1 MTNLTPRPT
10 RLVPPIQG
18 RPGARALQDA
28 MAHDRAGRADAAE
41 EGYRDAAR
49 EAMAAGAPTVLS
61 EALRRLSVLRQRLGR
76 GEEPPRE
83 TCRRAHEVA
92 LAAGERA
99 LAAEALNS
107 LAIFDLE
114 EGEVAG
120 AERGFEEALALA
132 GDSARLR
139 GHIEQNLGIV
149 ANIRGDL
156 DAALGHYE
164 RSLGAFDAAEDE
176 RGRAIAYHNLGMMSA
191 DRRAW
196 DAAES
201 YFDRCLRAA
210 DALGDAN
217 LRALALM
224 NRSEVYVA
232 RQRFDEARAG
242 VQDALRT
249 FDRLGEVRGKADA
262 YKTLG
267 VIHRETGR
275 PVLAEERLRQATA
288 LASEHGYV
296 LVEAEAS
303 RELAQLY
310 REQGRNQDTLRLL
323 NQSHRLFRRL
333 DARVD
338 LVDVG
343 GKTAE
348 LEGAYLAIVRDW
360 GRSIE
365 TADSYTHGH
374 CERVADYAVAIA
386 RALGL
391 DDEAV
396 TTIRI
401 GAYLHDL
408 GKVKVPDEIL
418 NKPGRLT
425 PEEFEV
431 MAMHPVYG
439 VEMLAGIDFPW
450 DILPMIRWHHEKY
463 DGTGYPDRLRGDEI
477 PLSAQILCA
486 ADVFDA
492 LTSTRSYR
500 TAMTT
505 ERAMEIVRETRQHWR
520 EDVFAALERAVA
532 EIAPGERRNE
542 GQAEQRQ
549 AA

>member
-1 MTNLTPRPT
+1 
-10 RLVPPIQG
+10 V
-18 RPGARALQDA
+18 
-28 MAHDRAGRADAAE
+28 
-41 EGYRDAAR
+41 AR
-49 EAMAAGAPTVLS
+49 EA
-61 EALRRLSVLRQRLGR
+61 
-76 GEEPPRE
+76 GES
-83 TCRRAHEVA
+83 T
-92 LAAGERA
+92 

-107 LAIFDLE
+107 LAAFALEAGDLD
-114 EGEVAG
+114 GARAG
-120 AERGFEEALALA
+120 FREALGLVD
-132 GDSARLR
+132 GSARLR

-156 DAALGHYE
+156 AAAMGHYA
-164 RSLGAFDAAEDE
+164 RSLAAFEQAEDA
-176 RGRAIAYHNLGMMSA
+176 RGRAIAYHNLGMVTA
-191 DRRAW
+191 DRGQW
-196 DAAES
+196 DEAARH
-201 YFDRCLRAA
+201 FDRCLAAA
-210 DALGDAN
+210 DALGDLN

-224 NRSEVYVA
+224 NRSEVHVA
-232 RQRFDEARAG
+232 RQRFDAARAG
-242 VQDALRT
+242 VQEALRI
-249 FDRLGEVRGKADA
+249 FDQLGAVRGKADA
-262 YKTLG
+262 YKLLG
-267 VIHRETGR
+267 VVHRDTGR
-275 PVLAEERLRQATA
+275 PVLAEERLRQAID
-288 LASEHGYV
+288 LARETGYV
-296 LVEAEAS
+296 LAEAEAS

-310 REQGRNQDTLRLL
+310 RDQGRNQDALTLL
-323 NQSHRLFRRL
+323 NASHRLFKRL
-333 DARVD
+333 DARID

-343 GKTAE
+343 AKTAA
-348 LEGAYLAIVRDW
+348 LEGTYLAIVRDW

-374 CERVADYAVAIA
+374 CERVAEYAVAIA

-391 DDEAV
+391 ADEEV

-431 MAMHPVYG
+431 MAMHPVHG

-463 DGTGYPDRLRGDEI
+463 DGTGYPDRLKGDEI

-505 ERAMEIVRETRQHWR
+505 ARAMEVMGETRHHWR
-520 EDVFAALERAVA
+520 ADVFEALERAVA
-532 EIAPGERRNE
+532 ELAPGEA
-542 GQAEQRQ
+542 GRQ